1 VRARPATQILVGV
14 DIGTARIKALGLAL
28 DGRELAQVE
37 HPTPWLR
44 TGAHAELDPAHLGS
58 LIRATVAAI
67 PVEAERAG
75 HGNVEVVAIGLA
87 GMAEAGVLVDRH
99 GRPLG
104 RILAWHDPRGD
115 VAGVRREIG
124 EDVFHRAVGMQLNA
138 QPSLPKIL
146 WQLRESE
153 AHGAVRFLSLPEWGV
168 ACLGGDAV
176 SELSLAS
183 RTGLLDVGASAPFE
197 AAVAL
202 LGRNLLSDLVVAGTA
217 AGSARGDGV
226 PASVR
231 GAVLTVAGHDHQV
244 GALAVGAARPG
255 ALFDSMGSAEALVRC
270 VDGPLDP
277 AVVGHFAAQGTTAG
291 WGVVAGCFSVMEGL
305 RTGLVLERV
314 AALLGAPDR
323 AARTLLGELALAVD
337 AAGIPPGLVAGDGDD
352 DAPRSLGPLAEG
364 LTAVEIWAGVVR
376 DLTAASARRLERIA
390 SELGP
395 HTDVTVAGGWTG
407 NASVLAEKRRQFGE
421 ITISDLH
428 EAGATGAAQL
438 AAVAAGIVEAPET
451 GAAPWSERRVP
462 RANSEVS

>member
-1 VRARPATQILVGV
+1 VSGGQILIGV
-14 DIGTARIKALGLAL
+14 DIGTARVKALGLAL
-28 DGRELAQVE
+28 DGTELVQVE

-44 TGAHAELDPAHLGS
+44 SGTDAELDPIALGS
-58 LIRATVAAI
+58 LIQATVAAI
-67 PVEAERAG
+67 PVAAARAG
-75 HGNVEVVAIGLA
+75 HGSVEVVAIGLA

-115 VAGVRREIG
+115 IEGVRREIG
-124 EDVFHRAVGMQLNA
+124 QDVFQRAVGMQLNA

-146 WQLRESE
+146 WQQREGSP
-153 AHGAVRFLSLPEWGV
+153 ARAAVRFLSLPEWGV
-168 ACLGGDAV
+168 RCLGGDAV

-183 RTGLLDVGASAPFE
+183 RTGLLDVSASAPFE
-197 AAVAL
+197 SAVAL
-202 LGRNLLSDLVVAGTA
+202 LGRNLLSELVVAGTA

-226 PASVR
+226 SASVR

-277 AVVGHFAAQGTTAG
+277 AVVGRLAAQGTTAG
-291 WGVVAGCFSVMEGL
+291 WGVVAGSFSIMEGL
-305 RTGLVLERV
+305 RTGLALERV
-314 AALLGAPDR
+314 AARLGAPDR

-337 AAGIPPGLVAGDGDD
+337 VAEVPVGLVVDDGDGIPA
-352 DAPRSLGPLAEG
+352 LGPLAQG
-364 LTAVEIWAGVVR
+364 LTPVEIWAGVVR
-376 DLTAASARRLERIA
+376 DLTAASAGRLERIA

-395 HTDVTVAGGWTG
+395 HLDVTLAGGWTS

-421 ITISDLH
+421 ITISDLR

-438 AAVAAGIVEAPET
+438 AAVAAGIVEPPET
-451 GAAPWSERRVP
+451 GAAPWSERREP